1 MIMSFKQ
8 KIVNY
13 FGIDRAGSSLR
24 KEAIAGVTTFLTM
37 AYIVLVNPSII
48 SNAIGING
56 KPIGEAAIPTLTLAT
71 ALGAAIATAIMA
83 IYANK
88 PFALAPGMGLNAY
101 FTFVVTHVY
110 GIPFQT
116 ALGIVL
122 IEGLIFVILTIT
134 KARSAIVNAIPVSL
148 KNAIA
153 AGIGLFLTLIG
164 LENAHI
170 VVDSPATLVTIG
182 DLTQPTTFLAILGFF
197 IAAILLVLR
206 VPGSILISIVT
217 VFVISIVTGL
227 QKPPESIVALPQW
240 NIEYTVFRADWSQIL
255 SISAVIAIFTMF
267 MVDFFDTMGTVTG
280 LSALA
285 GYLKPDGTVEDI
297 DKMLM
302 SDAIGTV
309 EGALLGT
316 STITTYI
323 ESAAGV
329 EEGGRTGLTA
339 LVVSGL
345 FLVTVFFWPVVKAIP
360 SYATAPALILVGLL
374 MMSALSQINFRDYAE
389 AIPAFITIVMMP
401 MTYNISNGIG
411 AGIITYIII
420 KLLTR
425 RYKEIHPIM
434 YVLAVMFLLYFVAIS
449 KAAA

>member
-1 MIMSFKQ
+1 
-8 KIVNY
+8 
-13 FGIDRAGSSLR
+13 
-24 KEAIAGVTTFLTM
+24 
-37 AYIVLVNPSII
+37 
-48 SNAIGING
+48 
-56 KPIGEAAIPTLTLAT
+56 
-71 ALGAAIATAIMA
+71 
-83 IYANK
+83 
-88 PFALAPGMGLNAY
+88 
-101 FTFVVTHVY
+101 
-110 GIPFQT
+110 IPFQT

-206 VPGSILISIVT
+206 VPGSILIAIVT
-217 VFVISIVTGL
+217 VFVISIATGL

-374 MMSALSQINFRDYAE
+374 MMSALSRINFKDYAE

-411 AGIITYIII
+411 AGIITYVII